1 MGIAERLRERIGIG
15 RGGGALL
22 QEAVALLD
30 EAERLVRSG
39 RGADANAP
47 ARRALALLANV
58 DGADELDLRL
68 GAAHCFAGSLDAALR
83 HARAAALARP
93 YDVDSRLSL
102 GNVRLARDELLEAS
116 HEFDAVIEE
125 FGAEPDAASGRR
137 AAILAR
143 GEAPVDEL
151 AASDADWRDAAR
163 LLVGLWSAA
172 GIVERRLAALGGA
185 DRLTLAL
192 LNAVLSEQGRAEA
205 QISAE
210 PET

>member
-15 RGGGALL
+15 RGGDAVPA
-22 QEAVALLD
+22 EAAALLD
-30 EAERLVRSG
+30 EAERLVRAG

-47 ARRALALLANV
+47 ARRALALLA
-58 DGADELDLRL
+58 DAGGADELDLRL
-68 GAAHCFAGSLDAALR
+68 GAAHCFAGELDAALR

-102 GNVRLARDELLEAS
+102 GNVRLARDELLEAA

-172 GIVERRLAALGGA
+172 GITERRLAALSGA

-192 LNAVLSEQGRAEA
+192 LNAVRSEQGQAEA
-205 QISAE
+205 QISEAL
-210 PET
+210 ET

>member
-1 MGIAERLRERIGIG
+1 MSIAERLRERIGIG
-15 RGGGALL
+15 RRSGAVP
-22 QEAVALLD
+22 EAAAALLD
-30 EAERLVRSG
+30 EAERLVRRG
-39 RGADANAP
+39 RGAAANAP
-47 ARRALALLANV
+47 ARRALNLLAAV
-58 DGADELDLRL
+58 DRADELDLRL
-68 GAAHCFAGSLDAALR
+68 GAAHCFAGDLDAALR

-102 GNVRLARDELLEAS
+102 GNVRLARNELLEAA

-125 FGAEPDAASGRR
+125 FGAEPDAANGRR
-137 AAILAR
+137 ATILAR

-172 GIVERRLAALGGA
+172 GIAAQRMAALGGA
-185 DRLTLAL
+185 DTLTLAL
-192 LNAVLSEQGRAEA
+192 LDAVQAEA

-210 PET
+210 SET

>member
-1 MGIAERLRERIGIG
+1 MSIAERLRERIGIG
-15 RGGGALL
+15 RRSGAVP
-22 QEAVALLD
+22 EAAAALLD

-47 ARRALALLANV
+47 ARRALDLLAAV
-58 DGADELDLRL
+58 DRADELDLRL
-68 GAAHCFAGSLDAALR
+68 GAAHCFCGDLDAALR

-102 GNVRLARDELLEAS
+102 GNVRLARNELLEAA

-125 FGAEPDAASGRR
+125 FGAEPDAANGRR

-151 AASDADWRDAAR
+151 AASDADWRDSAR

-172 GIVERRLAALGGA
+172 GIAERRLAALGDA
-185 DRLTLAL
+185 DALSLAL
-192 LNAVLSEQGRAEA
+192 LDAVQAEA

-210 PET
+210 SET

>member
-1 MGIAERLRERIGIG
+1 MSIAERLRERIGIG
-15 RGGGALL
+15 RRNGAVP
-22 QEAVALLD
+22 AAAAALLD
-30 EAERLVRSG
+30 EAERLVRAG

-47 ARRALALLANV
+47 ARRALDLLAAV
-58 DGADELDLRL
+58 ERADELDLRL
-68 GAAHCFAGSLDAALR
+68 GAAHCFAGDLDPALR

-102 GNVRLARDELLEAS
+102 GNVRLARNELLEAA

-137 AAILAR
+137 ATILAR

-151 AASDADWRDAAR
+151 AASDADWRGAAR

-172 GIVERRLAALGGA
+172 GIAERRRAALRDA
-185 DRLTLAL
+185 DALSLAL
-192 LNAVLSEQGRAEA
+192 LDAVRAEA

-210 PET
+210 QET

>member
-1 MGIAERLRERIGIG
+1 MRSVYASASAA
-15 RGGGALL
+15 GGATARFPKRPPRCSTKPSASCEPDAA
-22 QEAVALLD
+22 QP
-30 EAERLVRSG
+30 RTRR
-39 RGADANAP
+39 RGARSTCWPPSTGRTSSICAS
-47 ARRALALLANV
+47 ARRTAS
-58 DGADELDLRL
+58 
-68 GAAHCFAGSLDAALR
+68 AGNLDAALR

-102 GNVRLARDELLEAS
+102 GNVRLARNELLEAA

-137 AAILAR
+137 ATILAR

-185 DRLTLAL
+185 DALSLAL
-192 LNAVLSEQGRAEA
+192 LDTVLDAVRAEA

-210 PET
+210 QET